1 MKQAAFIHSGIA
13 DEAGKDMVSQILA
26 HKMLGWEFIEVRT
39 VDGVQFTDVTD
50 EKFDQVCDKLADAG
64 MKVSCFA
71 SGIANWAC
79 KITDPFQKSEKTM
92 GHAISRMHD
101 LDTEYI
107 RVMSYPNNGLPEDQ
121 WRDEAVRRMKALGQM
136 AEDAGVIILVENCDG
151 WASTSP
157 ENYARFFELVDCPAV
172 RAVYDTGNPASH
184 GHTNTW
190 DWYVKAKPHIAYIH
204 IKAHTDRQGDKKGE
218 HVWPDVGASKVVET
232 LQDQLAHGFHGFV
245 SIEPH
250 LKAVIHEGKKITDAE
265 AALLTYV
272 EYGRRLMKL
281 VDKVKCM

>member
-1 MKQAAFIHSGIA
+1 MESADFIFSGIA
-13 DEAGKDMVSQILA
+13 DEAGKDIDSQIRA
-26 HKMLGWEFIEVRT
+26 HKMLGWEFIEIRT

-50 EKFDQVCDKLADAG
+50 EKFDEIGEKLADAR
-64 MKVSCFA
+64 MRVSCFA
-71 SGIANWAC
+71 SGIANRAC
-79 KITDPFQKSEKTM
+79 KVTEPVEKSIEALNR
-92 GHAISRMHD
+92 AIPRMHD

-107 RVMSYPNNGLPEDQ
+107 RAMSYPNNGLPEEQ

-136 AEDAGVIILVENCDG
+136 AEDAGIIIVVENCDG

-157 ENYARFFELVDCPAV
+157 ENYARFFEMVDCPAV

-190 DWYVKAKPHIAYIH
+190 DWYLRSKPHIAYVH
-204 IKAHTDRQGDKKGE
+204 IKAHTDRQGDKKGK
-218 HVWPDVGASKVVET
+218 HVWPDAGASKVVET
-232 LQDQLAHGFHGFV
+232 LQDLLAHGYHGFV

-250 LKAVIHEGKKITDAE
+250 LKAIIHEGKKITDAE

-272 EYGRRLMKL
+272 EYGQRLMRLVEKL
-281 VDKVKCM
+281 K